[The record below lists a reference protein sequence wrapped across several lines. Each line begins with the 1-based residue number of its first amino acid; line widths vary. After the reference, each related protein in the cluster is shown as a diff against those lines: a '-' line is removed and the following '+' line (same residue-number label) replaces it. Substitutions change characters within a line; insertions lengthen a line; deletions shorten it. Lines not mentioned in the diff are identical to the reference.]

1 MKKICALRLAAACMA
16 VAAPTTV
23 AIAQRATSATAGAA
37 QPAPPAALVEQA
49 FEAAG
54 RGDLAP
60 VERALRDARG
70 AEAVLLRARLAA
82 ASYQGAPHRDA
93 ALVRLAMSGSPAEQR
108 AALNVI
114 ASAAFVAGD
123 YAAAAQAAERLAG
136 LLRANGDAGAVAAI
150 EMTRQVAA
158 MLAAHPAQ
166 RVEGAVAHQG
176 VPLRYDAVGLPRI
189 DIGIN
194 GGTQEAVVDTGA
206 NLSVLSAEAARRL
219 GIVPAEAAGEVG
231 NAVGGTVAVRIGV
244 AERVTIAGTT
254 LRNVPFLIIDDAQ
267 LTFQVAGGYRIQAI
281 LGLPVLRALQ
291 RIRIGGETFAVEAPQ
306 AYDAVRQNLF
316 ANNSNLFVRAQVGGR
331 DVPLHLDTG
340 ANQTSLTALFAQ
352 AHPQLVAE
360 LRTGEQQLASAGGAR
375 VNNAAV
381 WPNPT
386 IGVADRSITLPSVN
400 IALAS
405 PADNYGTLG
414 SSALRR
420 FTDYAIDFRAMRLEP
435 GEPIP
440 R

>member
-1 MKKICALRLAAACMA
+1 MRQELASTREIAVRTICALRLAAAWMA
-16 VAAPTTV
+16 VTAP
-23 AIAQRATSATAGAA
+23 ATAAA
-37 QPAPPAALVEQA
+37 QPAAPAALVEQA

-60 VERALRDARG
+60 VERALREARG

-93 ALVRLAMSGSPAEQR
+93 ALVRLATSGSPAEQG

-206 NLSVLSAEAARRL
+206 NLSVLSAETARRL
-219 GIVPAEAAGEVG
+219 GINVADSSGQVG
-231 NAVGGTVAVRIGV
+231 NAVGGTVAVRIGI

-267 LTFQVAGGYRIQAI
+267 LTFQVAGGYRIHAI

-291 RIRIGGETFAVEAPQ
+291 RIRIGRETFAVEAPQ
-306 AYDAVRQNLF
+306 AYDPARQNLF

-375 VNNAAV
+375 VNNGAV

-386 IGVADRSITLPSVN
+386 IGVAGRSVTLPSVT

-435 GEPIP
+435 GDPAP